1 MLLRISCWVFD
12 DGRNIWSVAQSISLT
27 FKVSK
32 QKHYPCILVCF
43 SRCFSLSNYNQIT
56 LVKCM
61 FSCSK
66 TRSHPSYSKGNI
78 FFSQSDH
85 KQKIADRQR
94 QLAIYRNRPIYNAGY
109 ILAFVY
115 RLLTRCDCSWGQL
128 LKPVRLVSAVYN
140 HDRPGS
146 RKDSWV

>member
-1 MLLRISCWVFD
+1 MMV
-12 DGRNIWSVAQSISLT
+12 GTWSVAQSISLT
-27 FKVSK
+27 FKVCK
-32 QKHYPCILVCF
+32 QKNYPCIFVCL

-61 FSCSK
+61 FSFSK
-66 TRSHPSYSKGNI
+66 TRSHPSYSKRNI
-78 FFSQSDH
+78 FFSENDH

-94 QLAIYRNRPIYNAGY
+94 QLAIFGNRPIYKAGY
-109 ILAFVY
+109 ILHCVY

-128 LKPVRLVSAVYN
+128 LKPVRLVSAVYDY
-140 HDRPGS
+140 DRPGS